1 METRSA
7 KRKKLVNAAKAR
19 PRTDHTEEDRI
30 SDLPDDILHH
40 VFFFLPI
47 KSIAQTS
54 VLSKRWKNLWYSFPD
69 LDFTTVNTLSNASI
83 VMSSTVR
90 KRARSYVSKGAEYVD
105 QILSL
110 LEKHSDIRVLR
121 FRAFLSFSRL
131 VALIRHAVKHNVQEL
146 DVEVSTT
153 DYFNFPRS
161 VINSATLRA
170 LRLKSWHPGFR
181 LPPLEIMKAGFRSLS
196 LLSLSRAILHDQP
209 TLVNLFT
216 DSSFPLLKKLHLEAC
231 FGLKHLRVE
240 CPALEDLSLESCFQL
255 QHLEITVQKLERLKV
270 SSCFDAYSISTRV
283 MIEAPTLQIM
293 SWSYNAITEE
303 CILHNLTS
311 LHEVVVG
318 FFLLQEDLNSA
329 KVQSV
334 SNFLTGISSCHS
346 LTLETQ
352 CIQQWNK
359 DLWQS
364 PSSGEERY
372 WESQTQSLKPFLYHL
387 KVVKIHGFTECEN
400 DISLVKFFLK
410 NGKVLQEVFLFT
422 SLSKPK
428 DSLLRE
434 KIKSQIMG
442 FSRASSNANIP
453 CQATCRPLSF
463 LLPGRCSYCCCWP
476 ELSAGRTR
484 NKLLFFVKGG
494 STRFCCTP
502 LGVSQPSLAGFLSKF
517 QAFLAGVQCCCL
529 CSVLPRFPAAGGWFS
544 CCWPPGFD
552 LMHLVWVSAWSCSFF
567 RPVCSPCSRPFS
579 VPALGLFWV
588 RLRSVFR
595 HRCSLFPTEVQLL
608 LAQFFFLVPV
618 GVAGRVFMVLGDQ
631 LLHLKRT
638 TGLHGWLYFSESF
651 PPFRQ
656 AFCL

>member
-7 KRKKLVNAAKAR
+7 KRKKLLNAGKER
-19 PRTDHTEEDRI
+19 PRVDTEDRI

-90 KRARSYVSKGAEYVD
+90 KRARSYVLKGAEYVD

-131 VALIRHAVKHNVQEL
+131 VGLIRHAVKHNVQEL
-146 DVEVSTT
+146 DVEVASSG
-153 DYFNFPRS
+153 NHEGWLS
-161 VINSATLRA
+161 IIVIFVT
-170 LRLKSWHPGFR
+170 FT
-181 LPPLEIMKAGFRSLS
+181 
-196 LLSLSRAILHDQP
+196 AILHDQP

-216 DSSFPLLKKLHLEAC
+216 DSSFPLLKKLHLDAC
-231 FGLKHLRVE
+231 YGLKHLRVE
-240 CPALEDLSLESCFQL
+240 CPALEDLNLENCFQL
-255 QHLEITVQKLERLKV
+255 EHLEITVQKLERLKV
-270 SSCFDAYSISTRV
+270 SRCFDAYSISTRL

-303 CILHNLTS
+303 CILQNLTS

-318 FFLLQEDLNSA
+318 FFLLQEDLSST

-334 SNFLTGISSCHS
+334 SNFLTGISCCHS
-346 LTLETQ
+346 LTLESQ
-352 CIQQWNK
+352 CIEEYSTIHTIIIKIIADHNVERRQWNK
-359 DLWQS
+359 DLWQL

-387 KVVKIHGFTECEN
+387 KVVKFQGFTECAN

-410 NGKVLQEVFLFT
+410 NGKVLQEVFLCT
-422 SLSKPK
+422 SLSKPR

-442 FSRASSNANIP
+442 FSRASSNANI
-453 CQATCRPLSF
+453 
-463 LLPGRCSYCCCWP
+463 
-476 ELSAGRTR
+476 
-484 NKLLFFVKGG
+484 
-494 STRFCCTP
+494 
-502 LGVSQPSLAGFLSKF
+502 
-517 QAFLAGVQCCCL
+517 
-529 CSVLPRFPAAGGWFS
+529 
-544 CCWPPGFD
+544 
-552 LMHLVWVSAWSCSFF
+552 
-567 RPVCSPCSRPFS
+567 
-579 VPALGLFWV
+579 
-588 RLRSVFR
+588 VFR
-595 HRCSLFPTEVQLL
+595 
-608 LAQFFFLVPV
+608 
-618 GVAGRVFMVLGDQ
+618 
-631 LLHLKRT
+631 
-638 TGLHGWLYFSESF
+638 
-651 PPFRQ
+651 
-656 AFCL
+656 

>member
-7 KRKKLVNAAKAR
+7 KRKKLLNAAKER
-19 PRTDHTEEDRI
+19 PRTDTEDRI

-69 LDFTTVNTLSNASI
+69 LDFTTVNSLSNDSI

-90 KRARSYVSKGAEYVD
+90 KRARSYVLKGAEYVD

-131 VALIRHAVKHNVQEL
+131 VGLIRHAVKHNVQEL
-146 DVEVSTT
+146 DVEVSTS

-181 LPPLEIMKAGFRSLS
+181 LPPLEIMKGGFRSLS

-216 DSSFPLLKKLHLEAC
+216 DSSFPLLKKLHMDAC
-231 FGLKHLRVE
+231 YGLKHLRVE
-240 CPALEDLSLESCFQL
+240 CPALEDLSLENCFQL
-255 QHLEITVQKLERLKV
+255 EHLEITVQKLERLKV
-270 SSCFDAYSISTRV
+270 SSCFDAYSISTRL

-303 CILHNLTS
+303 CILQNLTS
-311 LHEVVVG
+311 LHEVDVG
-318 FFLLQEDLNSA
+318 FFLLQEDLTSA

-334 SNFLTGISSCHS
+334 SNFLTGISCCHS
-346 LTLETQ
+346 LTLQSQ
-352 CIQQWNK
+352 CIEILSKNNEIAGVSLCPFNKVKSLELSTGLNKHNNPGLASLFRSTPTIHTIIIKIIAGHNVERRQWNK

-387 KVVKIHGFTECEN
+387 KVVKIHGFTECAN

-410 NGKVLQEVFLFT
+410 NGKVLQEVFLCT
-422 SLSKPK
+422 SLSKPR

-442 FSRASSNANIP
+442 FSRASSNANI
-453 CQATCRPLSF
+453 
-463 LLPGRCSYCCCWP
+463 
-476 ELSAGRTR
+476 
-484 NKLLFFVKGG
+484 V
-494 STRFCCTP
+494 
-502 LGVSQPSLAGFLSKF
+502 F
-517 QAFLAGVQCCCL
+517 Q
-529 CSVLPRFPAAGGWFS
+529 
-544 CCWPPGFD
+544 
-552 LMHLVWVSAWSCSFF
+552 
-567 RPVCSPCSRPFS
+567 
-579 VPALGLFWV
+579 
-588 RLRSVFR
+588 
-595 HRCSLFPTEVQLL
+595 
-608 LAQFFFLVPV
+608 
-618 GVAGRVFMVLGDQ
+618 
-631 LLHLKRT
+631 
-638 TGLHGWLYFSESF
+638 
-651 PPFRQ
+651 
-656 AFCL
+656 

>member
-7 KRKKLVNAAKAR
+7 KRKKLLNAAKER
-19 PRTDHTEEDRI
+19 PRADTEDRI

-47 KSIAQTS
+47 KSIARTS

-69 LDFTTVNTLSNASI
+69 LDFTTVNTLSNDSI

-90 KRARSYVSKGAEYVD
+90 KRARSYVLKGAEFVD

-131 VALIRHAVKHNVQEL
+131 VGLIRHAVKHNVQEL
-146 DVEVSTT
+146 DVEVSTS

-216 DSSFPLLKKLHLEAC
+216 DSSFPLLKKLHLDAC
-231 FGLKHLRVE
+231 YGLKHLRVE
-240 CPALEDLSLESCFQL
+240 CPALEDLNLENCFQL
-255 QHLEITVQKLERLKV
+255 EHLEINVQKLERLKV
-270 SSCFDAYSISTRV
+270 SGCFDAYSISTRL

-303 CILHNLTS
+303 CILQNLTS

-318 FFLLQEDLNSA
+318 FLLLQEDLSSA

-334 SNFLTGISSCHS
+334 SNFLTGISCCHS
-346 LTLETQ
+346 LTLESP
-352 CIQQWNK
+352 CIEILSKNNEITGVSLCPFNK
-359 DLWQS
+359 LKSLDNGTRTYGNRQAQ
-364 PSSGEERY
+364 GKNDTG
-372 WESQTQSLKPFLYHL
+372 ESQTQSLKPFLYHL
-387 KVVKIHGFTECEN
+387 KVVKIHGFTECAN

-410 NGKVLQEVFLFT
+410 NGKVLQEVFLCT
-422 SLSKPK
+422 SLSKPR

-442 FSRASSNANIP
+442 FSRASSNANI
-453 CQATCRPLSF
+453 
-463 LLPGRCSYCCCWP
+463 
-476 ELSAGRTR
+476 
-484 NKLLFFVKGG
+484 V
-494 STRFCCTP
+494 
-502 LGVSQPSLAGFLSKF
+502 F
-517 QAFLAGVQCCCL
+517 Q
-529 CSVLPRFPAAGGWFS
+529 
-544 CCWPPGFD
+544 
-552 LMHLVWVSAWSCSFF
+552 
-567 RPVCSPCSRPFS
+567 
-579 VPALGLFWV
+579 
-588 RLRSVFR
+588 
-595 HRCSLFPTEVQLL
+595 
-608 LAQFFFLVPV
+608 
-618 GVAGRVFMVLGDQ
+618 
-631 LLHLKRT
+631 
-638 TGLHGWLYFSESF
+638 
-651 PPFRQ
+651 
-656 AFCL
+656 